1 MGVAGTADT
10 APEDPKLAGLL
21 RASLDTSVMVG
32 EVLEAG
38 TKPRAADTDLE
49 VVFPVGH
56 FAGPMFTEID
66 APEPESYE
74 IRFREGVFSLSAHEY
89 AVWAVAHGD
98 PEQVGVRANTR
109 TAIENAASNA
119 KVPNPGPVFDTLVDD
134 GLLTVTTARP
144 DRLRAFAQRH
154 QIRPLALGLG
164 NSADNVATFRIGLP
178 NAPRVAVGYDVYH
191 LWLFAHQKDNLWE
204 AVQTVGAEAAEANAT
219 DGGGISIIEDPDELL
234 AGLVVALPVLLST
247 SCVYLDRVA

>member
-1 MGVAGTADT
+1 MRPDVGGQ
-10 APEDPKLAGLL
+10 APKDPKLASLL
-21 RASLDTSVMVG
+21 RASLDANVMVG
-32 EVLEAG
+32 EVLEVDSR
-38 TKPRAADTDLE
+38 PRAADVDLE

-56 FAGPMFTEID
+56 FAGPMYTEV
-66 APEPESYE
+66 AATEPESCE
-74 IRFREGVFSLSAHEY
+74 IRFREGVFSLSAQEY

-98 PEQVGVRANTR
+98 PEQVSVRANTR
-109 TAIENAASNA
+109 TAIEIAASNA
-119 KVPNPGPVFDTLVDD
+119 GVPDPGTVFGTLVDD

-164 NSADNVATFRIGLP
+164 NSADNLATFQIGLP

-204 AVQTVGAEAAEANAT
+204 AVRTVGAEAAEANAA
-219 DGGGISIIEDPDELL
+219 DRAGSRIIEDPDELL
-234 AGLVVALPVLLST
+234 AGLVAALPVLLST